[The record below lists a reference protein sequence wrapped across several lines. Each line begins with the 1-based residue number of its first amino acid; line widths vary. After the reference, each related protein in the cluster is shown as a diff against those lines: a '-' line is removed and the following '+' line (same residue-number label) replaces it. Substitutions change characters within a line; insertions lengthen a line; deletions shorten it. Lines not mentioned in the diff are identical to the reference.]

1 MFSKGIILAGGSG
14 TRLYPITRAV
24 SKQLLPVYDKPMI
37 YYPLS
42 TLMLAGIRQ
51 ILLISTPEDIG
62 NFQRLLGDGTQLGI
76 TITYAVQPHPG
87 GLAQAFLIGRDFIGD
102 ESVGLILGDNIF
114 YGQGFQ
120 TMLNRACSHRVG
132 ATVFA
137 YPVKD
142 PQRYGVVEFDARW
155 QVLSIEE
162 KPAQPKSHYAVT
174 GLYFFDNQVV
184 KIAGALKPSTR
195 GELEITDV
203 NRVYLNKNLLR
214 VEVFSRGFAWL
225 DTGTTESL
233 AQATNY
239 VETIESRQGLKIA
252 CLEEIAYR
260 MGFITAEQVEQL
272 AAQIPNNYGHY
283 LRAVIQE
290 K

>member
-1 MFSKGIILAGGSG
+1 
-14 TRLYPITRAV
+14 
-24 SKQLLPVYDKPMI
+24 
-37 YYPLS
+37 
-42 TLMLAGIRQ
+42 
-51 ILLISTPEDIG
+51 
-62 NFQRLLGDGTQLGI
+62 
-76 TITYAVQPHPG
+76 
-87 GLAQAFLIGRDFIGD
+87 
-102 ESVGLILGDNIF
+102 
-114 YGQGFQ
+114 
-120 TMLNRACSHRVG
+120 
-132 ATVFA
+132 
-137 YPVKD
+137 
-142 PQRYGVVEFDARW
+142 
-155 QVLSIEE
+155 VLSIEE

-203 NRVYLNKNLLR
+203 NRVYLNKNQLR